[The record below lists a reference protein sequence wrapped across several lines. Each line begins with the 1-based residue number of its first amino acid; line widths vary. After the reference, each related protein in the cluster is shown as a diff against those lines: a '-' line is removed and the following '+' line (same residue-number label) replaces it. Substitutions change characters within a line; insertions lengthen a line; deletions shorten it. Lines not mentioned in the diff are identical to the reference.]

1 MKTKILW
8 LPKEFTFF
16 AFRHKVE
23 GNINIKL
30 QGGSGIKLKYGV
42 DTGNS
47 SNRNNNVQKGKG
59 MYITSSLYC
68 SGVEGTYSGSL
79 KAKGPLG
86 LYEYETNDG
95 KPTPFTLI
103 EPFEVQLYEIQL
115 FKI

>member
-1 MKTKILW
+1 
-8 LPKEFTFF
+8 
-16 AFRHKVE
+16 
-23 GNINIKL
+23 
-30 QGGSGIKLKYGV
+30 
-42 DTGNS
+42 
-47 SNRNNNVQKGKG
+47 

-79 KAKGPLG
+79 KAKGSLG